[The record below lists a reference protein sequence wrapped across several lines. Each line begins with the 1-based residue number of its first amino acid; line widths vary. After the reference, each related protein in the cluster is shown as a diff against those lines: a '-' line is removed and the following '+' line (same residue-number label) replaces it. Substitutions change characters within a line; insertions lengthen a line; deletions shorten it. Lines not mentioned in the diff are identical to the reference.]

1 MPRFYVPHPLSASQN
16 LVLPDSVTRHL
27 QVLRQREGDTIILF
41 NGNGNDYPAKL
52 VSLEKR
58 HAEVI
63 ILDEV
68 TLTNESPLHITLIQ
82 AISSG
87 ERMDFTLQKSVELG
101 VVAIQPVLSERCV
114 VRLSGER
121 ADKRM
126 ARWQDIVI
134 SACEQSG
141 RAIVPPV
148 LPILSY
154 NNAWPTMPGGTLKL
168 LLSLNHAQSL
178 STFTPELQKIAFMVG
193 PEGGWTNAE
202 EQLAFNA
209 GFHSI
214 TLGPRVLRTETA
226 ALAALAAM
234 QTLWG
239 DFT

>member
-87 ERMDFTLQKSVELG
+87 ERMDFTLQK
-101 VVAIQPVLSERCV
+101 VLS
-114 VRLSGER
+114 
-121 ADKRM
+121 
-126 ARWQDIVI
+126 
-134 SACEQSG
+134 
-141 RAIVPPV
+141 
-148 LPILSY
+148 
-154 NNAWPTMPGGTLKL
+154 
-168 LLSLNHAQSL
+168 
-178 STFTPELQKIAFMVG
+178 
-193 PEGGWTNAE
+193 
-202 EQLAFNA
+202 
-209 GFHSI
+209 
-214 TLGPRVLRTETA
+214 
-226 ALAALAAM
+226 
-234 QTLWG
+234 
-239 DFT
+239 